1 MLDKLYLAGHGFDRK
16 PWANIGLD
24 GGKDVRALVV
34 CNLDVRDDL
43 LDPHKVVHPETSSKA
58 TVSARNGVAGSGA
71 R

>member
-43 LDPHKVVHPETSSKA
+43 DVRPHPLGCV
-58 TVSARNGVAGSGA
+58 
-71 R
+71 